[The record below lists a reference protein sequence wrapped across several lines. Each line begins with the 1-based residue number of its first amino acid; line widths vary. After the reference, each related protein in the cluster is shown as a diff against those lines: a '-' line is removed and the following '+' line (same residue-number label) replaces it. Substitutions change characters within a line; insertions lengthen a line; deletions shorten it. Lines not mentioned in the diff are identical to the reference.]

1 MVEAV
6 NLLLEKTVVLVTGSN
21 GMVGHSISQ
30 LVSLLQSS
38 GPGLVFSH

>member
-1 MVEAV
+1 MVEAENV
-6 NLLLEKTVVLVTGSN
+6 LDKTVVLVTGSN

-38 GPGLVFSH
+38 GPGLASSQ